1 MINIGNTD
9 LPSIIFVNR
18 ENLTLS
24 RLFRISKEEKDG
36 KIHIS
41 RNRPDFSTPENP
53 YLSDIYKEKEKY
65 DLVIFTTNPYTYESV
80 KVETEYRIIKFEPTY
95 FESTIK
101 PIEFDNFNQFRFLEK
116 MEMIAE
122 IGLTSSSTELLAN
135 LEIKRREIKLK
146 RLLD

>member
-9 LPSIIFVNR
+9 LTSIIFVNR

-53 YLSDIYKEKEKY
+53 YLADIYKEKEKY
-65 DLVIFTTNPYTYESV
+65 DLAIITT
-80 KVETEYRIIKFEPTY
+80 KTEYRIIKFEPTY

-101 PIEFDNFNQFRFLEK
+101 PIEFDNFNQFKVLEK

-122 IGLTSSSTELLAN
+122 IGITSSSTELLAN